1 MSNILG
7 DSIFWIETEKIKPN
21 PYQPRHEFD
30 SGALRDLAESI
41 RMYGVLQPLVVTRK
55 EVAKPDGGFA
65 VEYELISG
73 ERRLRAA
80 KLVGIPTLPVIIRT
94 DADDAR
100 IKLELAIIENL
111 QREDLNVV
119 DRARGFDR
127 LAKEFHLKHI
137 EIAAK
142 IGKSREYV
150 SNTLRVLT
158 LPEEMLA
165 ALGEG
170 KISEGHT
177 RPLLMLV
184 DRKDEQMTLFKEILV
199 KHITVRESELIA
211 RKIAVDRARKPERQ
225 FNPEILEFEK
235 KIGESLGTRVHV
247 EHRQNGGKI
256 MIDFFSEDDLKNI
269 LAAMTNMKTGAEKG
283 TVSGEASSDALV
295 RSADSAPT
303 TRAPELASPSTEIS
317 PALDSDIPM
326 DDRTAEQKKA
336 DEESDDLYSVKNFSL

>member
-21 PYQPRHEFD
+21 PYQPRREFEEK
-30 SGALRDLAESI
+30 ALRDLAESI

-55 EVAKPDGGFA
+55 EVPKSDGGFS

-73 ERRLRAA
+73 ERRLRAS
-80 KLVGIPTLPVIIRT
+80 KLVGIATLPAIIRT
-94 DADDAR
+94 DADDSR

-111 QREDLNVV
+111 QREDLNPV
-119 DRARGFDR
+119 DRARSFER
-127 LAKEFHLKHI
+127 LAKEFHLKHTD
-137 EIAAK
+137 IAAK

-150 SNTLRVLT
+150 SNSLRILA
-158 LPEEMLA
+158 LPEEIVT
-165 ALGEG
+165 ALSEG

-177 RPLLMLV
+177 RPLLMLS
-184 DRKDEQMTLFKEILV
+184 DRKEEQATLFREIMV
-199 KHITVRESELIA
+199 KHVTVRESELIA
-211 RKIAVDRARKPERQ
+211 RKIAVERARKPERK

-235 KIGESLGTRVHV
+235 KIGETLGTRVHV

-269 LAAMTNMKTGAEKG
+269 LALMTNTKTGA
-283 TVSGEASSDALV
+283 GEIASDSLV

-303 TRAPELASPSTEIS
+303 TRSPEAIS
-317 PALDSDIPM
+317 PAPEEPPM
-326 DDRTAEQKKA
+326 DDRTDEQKKA